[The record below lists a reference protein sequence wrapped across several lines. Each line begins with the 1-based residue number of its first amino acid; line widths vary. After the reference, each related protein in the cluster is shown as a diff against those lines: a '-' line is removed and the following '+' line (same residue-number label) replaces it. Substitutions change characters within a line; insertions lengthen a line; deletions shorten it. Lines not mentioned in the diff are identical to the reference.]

1 MTAML
6 ASSNPLTHV
15 VQHVWGE
22 PIKLADSG
30 VFSTFTVMS
39 NQIFMMVLAAF
50 LLIVFVIRAGRRRR
64 GNAGMDALVASGFGN
79 FIETI
84 CVYLRDEVAK
94 PALGEHT
101 DRFIKYIWS
110 VFFFIFTCNLLG
122 LLPFDA
128 VAYFVTGMPEHPVH
142 LGGTAT
148 ANIWTTGTLAFCT
161 LLMMVFNGLRL
172 GGTAYLAHFCPGPLL
187 MAPLLVPVEIIGT
200 IAKIFALTVR
210 LFANMMAGHILLA
223 VLIGFT
229 MSAFA
234 VGLTTGI
241 GVTIPV
247 VLGSVAINF
256 LELFVAALQAFIF
269 TFLTTLFIGMSVNVH
284 HHDDHHEEGHHGE
297 AAAHAH

>member
-64 GNAGMDALVASGFGN
+64 GNTGMDALVASGFGN

-101 DRFIKYIWS
+101 ESI
-110 VFFFIFTCNLLG
+110 LAG
-122 LLPFDA
+122 LERDA
-128 VAYFVTGMPEHPVH
+128 KTKE
-142 LGGTAT
+142 GGGRT
-148 ANIWTTGTLAFCT
+148 
-161 LLMMVFNGLRL
+161 
-172 GGTAYLAHFCPGPLL
+172 
-187 MAPLLVPVEIIGT
+187 
-200 IAKIFALTVR
+200 
-210 LFANMMAGHILLA
+210 
-223 VLIGFT
+223 
-229 MSAFA
+229 
-234 VGLTTGI
+234 
-241 GVTIPV
+241 
-247 VLGSVAINF
+247 
-256 LELFVAALQAFIF
+256 
-269 TFLTTLFIGMSVNVH
+269 
-284 HHDDHHEEGHHGE
+284 
-297 AAAHAH
+297 